1 MVQIKGKVRARMEV
15 AADISDA
22 DLEAAALAE
31 PRIAEL
37 VADTQVRKVIVR
49 APSLVNIVT
58 G

>member
-1 MVQIKGKVRARMEV
+1 MAS
-15 AADISDA
+15 DIGEA

-37 VADTQVRKVIVR
+37 LDGQTVRKVIVR
-49 APSLVNIVT
+49 APGLVNIVA